1 MQNLS
6 FVIRP
11 LISGF
16 RDLKSLLHIDKVL
29 NKSQVYLNKL
39 LAMVMLAYAISLF
52 VGEAIRD
59 VQYAQVIPHEVNLLT
74 VPSVD
79 KRSRWF
85 LYSGPFLLLKQ
96 RYRLSNLL
104 SCVRLSRPLYRFS
117 PNSCLPNVRTLVR
130 T

>member
-1 MQNLS
+1 M
-6 FVIRP
+6 
-11 LISGF
+11 
-16 RDLKSLLHIDKVL
+16 
-29 NKSQVYLNKL
+29 NKSQVYLNKM
-39 LAMVMLAYAISLF
+39 LAMVILAYAVSVV

-59 VQYAQVIPHEVNLLT
+59 VQYAQVDPDELNLLT

-96 RYRLSNLL
+96 RFRLDHNVLRQIVKVALL
-104 SCVRLSRPLYRFS
+104 IFTQLVFA
-117 PNSCLPNVRTLVR
+117 NVRTLVR

>member
-1 MQNLS
+1 M
-6 FVIRP
+6 
-11 LISGF
+11 
-16 RDLKSLLHIDKVL
+16 
-29 NKSQVYLNKL
+29 NKSQVYLNKML
-39 LAMVMLAYAISLF
+39 TMVMLAYAISLI

-96 RYRLSNLL
+96 RY
-104 SCVRLSRPLYRFS
+104 
-117 PNSCLPNVRTLVR
+117 CLPQSVLRQIVKAALWVFTQLVFAYVRTPVR